1 MLIDAMLP
9 AVRLT
14 AAIPQPLSLQ
24 ATPEWFQQRI
34 GKLTA
39 SNMAS
44 AMSFL
49 KNGKE
54 SADRQKLKMQ
64 IVAERLTDIIV
75 SHYVTEAMEWGIETE
90 AEAKEAASKLIGIEI
105 KPCSFYDHAEIDN
118 FGATPDGLIDDD
130 GLIEIKCPTTTTHL
144 SWLLENKVPE
154 QHKAQMTAQL
164 LCTGR
169 RYCQFMSYDPRV
181 PKRPIL
187 YKRFAPSQAERDKV
201 EQAAVLFLNEVD
213 ELFERVST
221 RN

>member
-9 AVRLT
+9 AAHLT
-14 AAIPQPLSLQ
+14 AAIHQQ
-24 ATPEWFQQRI
+24 TPEWFQQRI

-39 SNMAS
+39 SNMAA

-54 SADRQKLKMQ
+54 STERQKLKMQ
-64 IVAERLTDIIV
+64 VVAERLTDIIV
-75 SHYVTEAMEWGIETE
+75 PHYVTEAMAWGIATE

-105 KPCSFYDHAEIDN
+105 NPCGFFDHPEIDN
-118 FGATPDGLIDDD
+118 LGATPDGLIDDD
-130 GLIEIKCPTTTTHL
+130 GLIEIKCPTTVTHL
-144 SWLLENKVPE
+144 SWLLEDKVPD
-154 QHKAQMTAQL
+154 QHRPQMTAQL

-221 RN
+221 TR

>member
-1 MLIDAMLP
+1 MHIAAMLP
-9 AVRLT
+9 SVQLT
-14 AAIPQPLSLQ
+14 ASSPQ

-39 SNMAS
+39 SNMAA
-44 AMSFL
+44 AMSYL

-54 SADRQKLKMQ
+54 STERQKLKMQ

-75 SHYVTEAMEWGIETE
+75 PHYVTDAMEWGIETE
-90 AEAKEAASKLIGIEI
+90 TEAKEAAAKLIGIEI
-105 KPCSFYDHAEIDN
+105 KPCGFFDHPEIDN

-144 SWLLENKVPE
+144 SWLLENKVPD
-154 QHKAQMTAQL
+154 QHRPQMIAQL

-201 EQAAVLFLNEVD
+201 AQAAVLFLAEVD